1 MNHRTAPMSRSI
13 RFLTAIILAMVV
25 GFILGGIKDQ
35 KLLVGGVALAVIT
48 LACYL
53 LAPVSFEVSEGCLT
67 VVLRGGRISY
77 GQIVD
82 GTKVNGRLPFTIRLF
97 GNSGLFAGA
106 GIFWNKRDGL
116 FRVYATRAK
125 PEEAIFVQTTRYKLL
140 LTPNDLQAFMDDITS
155 GARAR
160 DERSPTCI
168 P

>member
-13 RFLTAIILAMVV
+13 QILTAIILGMVV
-25 GFILGGIKDQ
+25 GAFLGGIKDQ
-35 KLLVGGVALAVIT
+35 NLLVGGVALGVVT

-67 VVLRGGRISY
+67 VILRGGRISY
-77 GQIVD
+77 GRIVD
-82 GTKVNGRLPFTIRLF
+82 VARVTGRLPFTIRLF

-125 PEEAIFVQTTRYKLL
+125 PEEAIFVRTTRYKLL
-140 LTPNDLQAFMDDITS
+140 LTPEDLQAFMNENTS
-155 GARAR
+155 GVRSC